1 MPPCDARRVQG
12 RPTCGRTGGGGV
24 SAATSHRLL
33 LGWSTLDHSGK
44 RPREASEAGLGGVPL
59 SDGNSGRIHASVRGL
74 RKPWATGVKP
84 WQRQRA
90 PQQPFG

>member
-1 MPPCDARRVQG
+1 MPPCDARRAQG

-24 SAATSHRLL
+24 SAVSSVAFGVVH
-33 LGWSTLDHSGK
+33 STTPETGLERHPK
-44 RPREASEAGLGGVPL
+44 QALGGVSL
-59 SDGNSGRIHASVRGL
+59 SDGNSGRLHASVRGL

-84 WQRQRA
+84 WQRQRT